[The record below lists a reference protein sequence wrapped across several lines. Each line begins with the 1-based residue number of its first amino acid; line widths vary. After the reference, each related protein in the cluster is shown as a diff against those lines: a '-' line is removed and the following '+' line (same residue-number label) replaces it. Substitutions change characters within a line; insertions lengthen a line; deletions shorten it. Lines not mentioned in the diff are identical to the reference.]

1 MKRFEKERDV
11 MKWNLSNIWSNCG
24 WTLGMAM
31 LLVPFVWPANAS
43 AEELNIYSHRQAFL
57 INPFLEA
64 FTAKTGIKT
73 NVVFASKGLAQRL
86 QREGKN
92 SPADVVLTVDIARL
106 SVYAE
111 KGLFA
116 NIDSDIL
123 NSTIPSHLRDI
134 DGHWFGLSLRSRII
148 GVSKERVQ
156 HGEISS
162 YEELADPKWR
172 GRVCSRPGSHVY
184 NRALVAS
191 MIATHGEA
199 KAEAWAR
206 GVVANFARRP
216 QGNDRA
222 QAKAIFQGECD
233 VAIMNHYYYGKM
245 LKSDKQAQRDWANAI
260 NIVFANQGADDRGAH
275 INISGGGVTLHSKNK
290 ANATKLLEFLVSDE
304 AQMLYGNINYE
315 YPVNP
320 ATPIAPELKLWGDFK
335 KDSLPISRLA
345 ELAPQAQMIIDRV
358 GW

>member
-1 MKRFEKERDV
+1 MKRYL
-11 MKWNLSNIWSNCG
+11 NSIWTNCG
-24 WTLGMAM
+24 RFLGMV
-31 LLVPFVWPANAS
+31 LLLLPFVGSAHAN

-57 INPFLEA
+57 IDPFLEA

-73 NVVFASKGLAQRL
+73 NVVFAAKGLAQRL

-111 KGLFA
+111 KGLFTK
-116 NIDSDIL
+116 IDSTIL
-123 NSTIPSHLRDI
+123 NNAIPSHLRDE

-148 GVSKERVQ
+148 GVSKERIQ
-156 HGEISS
+156 EGEISS
-162 YEELADPKWR
+162 YEELADPKWK
-172 GRVCSRPGSHVY
+172 GRICSRPGSHVY

-199 KAEAWAR
+199 KAEVWAR
-206 GVVANFARRP
+206 GVVKNFARRP

-233 VAIMNHYYYGKM
+233 IAIINHYYYGKM
-245 LKSDKQAQRDWANAI
+245 LKSEKQAQRDWANAI
-260 NIVFANQGADDRGAH
+260 NIVFANQGQDGRGAH
-275 INISGGGVTLHSKNK
+275 INISGGGVAVHSKNK
-290 ANATKLLEFLVSDE
+290 ANAIKLLEFLVSDE
-304 AQMLYGNINYE
+304 AQMLYGKINYE

-320 ATPIAPELKLWGDFK
+320 ATPLAPELKIWGDFK

-345 ELAPQAQMIIDRV
+345 ELAPKAQMIIDRV

>member
-1 MKRFEKERDV
+1 MINKIRYGIKQAKNAL
-11 MKWNLSNIWSNCG
+11 M
-24 WTLGMAM
+24 M
-31 LLVPFVWPANAS
+31 LVIFNSSVAIA
-43 AEELNIYSHRQAFL
+43 AEVNIYSHRQAFL

-86 QREGKN
+86 EREGEN

-116 NIDSDIL
+116 KINSPIL
-123 NSTIPSHLRDI
+123 NTTIPEHLRDVN
-134 DGHWFGLSLRSRII
+134 GYWFGLSMRSRVI

-156 HGEISS
+156 QGEINN
-162 YEELADPKWR
+162 YEDLAAPKWK
-172 GRVCSRPGSHVY
+172 GRICSRPGSHVY

-191 MIATHGEA
+191 MIAWNGAA
-199 KAEAWAR
+199 KAEKWAR
-206 GVVANFARRP
+206 SVVANFARRP

-245 LKSDKQAQRDWANAI
+245 LNSEKPAQRDWANAI
-260 NIVFANQGADDRGAH
+260 NIIFGNQGTGERGAH
-275 INISGGGVTLHSKNK
+275 VNISGGGVTLHSKNK
-290 ANATKLLEFLVSDE
+290 SNAIKLLEFLVSDE
-304 AQMLYGNINYE
+304 AQMLYGKINYE

-320 ATPIAPELKLWGDFK
+320 ATPISPELKIWGDFK
-335 KDSLPISRLA
+335 KDSLPISKLA
-345 ELAPQAQMIIDRV
+345 ELAPEAQMIIDRV

>member
-1 MKRFEKERDV
+1 MDFKIEKCIRTI
-11 MKWNLSNIWSNCG
+11 KYALL
-24 WTLGMAM
+24 TLLAFNSS
-31 LLVPFVWPANAS
+31 VTF
-43 AEELNIYSHRQAFL
+43 AEEVNIYSHRQAFL

-86 QREGKN
+86 QQEGAN

-111 KGLFA
+111 KGLFTKV
-116 NIDSDIL
+116 DSQIL
-123 NSTIPSHLRDI
+123 NNTIPEHLRDEN
-134 DGHWFGLSLRSRII
+134 GYWYGLSMRSRII
-148 GVSKERVQ
+148 GASKGRVQ
-156 HGEISS
+156 VGEITK
-162 YEELADPKWR
+162 YEDLADPKWK
-172 GRVCSRPGSHVY
+172 GRICSRPGSHVY
-184 NRALVAS
+184 NRSLVAS
-191 MIATHGEA
+191 MIAAHGET
-199 KAEAWAR
+199 KAENWAR

-245 LKSDKQAQRDWANAI
+245 LKSDKADQRDWANAI
-260 NIVFANQGADDRGAH
+260 NIVFGNQGAGERGAH
-275 INISGGGVTLHSKNK
+275 VNISGGGVTLHSKNK
-290 ANATKLLEFLVSDE
+290 SNAIQLLEFLVSDE
-304 AQMLYGNINYE
+304 AQMLYGKINYE

-335 KDSLPISRLA
+335 KDSLPISKLA
-345 ELAPQAQMIIDRV
+345 ELAPKAQMIIDRV

>member
-1 MKRFEKERDV
+1 MKRT
-11 MKWNLSNIWSNCG
+11 LSNIWSNFG
-24 WTLGMAM
+24 RILGMA
-31 LLVPFVWPANAS
+31 LLLMPFGGSANAS
-43 AEELNIYSHRQAFL
+43 AAELNIYSHRQAFL

-73 NVVFASKGLAQRL
+73 KVVFASKGLAQRL
-86 QREGKN
+86 QQEGES

-111 KGLFA
+111 KGLFTKV
-116 NIDSDIL
+116 DSEIL
-123 NSTIPSHLRDI
+123 NSTIPSHLRDA
-134 DGHWFGLSLRSRII
+134 DGYWYGLSIRSRVI

-156 HGEISS
+156 QGEISS
-162 YEELADPKWR
+162 YEDLADPKWK

-191 MIATHGEA
+191 MIAAHGEIE
-199 KAEAWAR
+199 AENWALS
-206 GVVANFARRP
+206 VVANFARRP

-222 QAKAIFQGECD
+222 QVKAIFQGECD
-233 VAIMNHYYYGKM
+233 VAIMNHYYYGKL
-245 LKSDKQAQRDWANAI
+245 LKSDKAAQREWANAI
-260 NIVFANQGADDRGAH
+260 NIVFANQGTGERGAH

-304 AQMLYGNINYE
+304 AQALYGKINYE

-320 ATPIAPELKLWGDFK
+320 DVPISAELQLWGDFK
-335 KDSLPISRLA
+335 KDSLPISKLA
-345 ELAPQAQMIIDRV
+345 ELAPEAQMVIDRV

>member
-1 MKRFEKERDV
+1 MNFKIEQYVRTIKYA
-11 MKWNLSNIWSNCG
+11 LL
-24 WTLGMAM
+24 TLMIFNSSLA
-31 LLVPFVWPANAS
+31 LA
-43 AEELNIYSHRQAFL
+43 AEVNIYSHRQAFL

-86 QREGKN
+86 QQEGAN

-106 SVYAE
+106 SVYAD

-116 NIDSDIL
+116 KIESQIL
-123 NSTIPSHLRDI
+123 NDTIPEHLRDKE
-134 DGHWFGLSLRSRII
+134 GFWYGLSVRSRVI

-156 HGEISS
+156 KGEINK
-162 YEELADPKWR
+162 YEDLADPKWK
-172 GRVCSRPGSHVY
+172 GRICSRPGSHVY

-191 MIATHGEA
+191 IIATHGEA

-245 LKSDKQAQRDWANAI
+245 LKSDKMAQRDWANAI
-260 NIVFANQGADDRGAH
+260 NIVFGNQGADERGAH
-275 INISGGGVTLHSKNK
+275 VNISGGGVTLHSKNK
-290 ANATKLLEFLVSDE
+290 SNAIKLLEFLVSEE
-304 AQMLYGNINYE
+304 AQMLYGKINYE

-320 ATPIAPELKLWGDFK
+320 ATPIAPELKIWGDFK

>member
-1 MKRFEKERDV
+1 MKKNV
-11 MKWNLSNIWSNCG
+11 NNIWPNFG
-24 WTLGMAM
+24 RILGMA
-31 LLVPFVWPANAS
+31 LLLLPFVGLAHANAT
-43 AEELNIYSHRQAFL
+43 ELNIYSHRQAFL

-73 NVVFASKGLAQRL
+73 KVVFASKGLAQRL
-86 QREGKN
+86 QQEGKS

-111 KGLFA
+111 KGLFTKV
-116 NIDSDIL
+116 NSEIL
-123 NSTIPSHLRDI
+123 NSAIPPHLRDE
-134 DGHWFGLSLRSRII
+134 DGHWFGLSLRSRVI

-156 HGEISS
+156 QGEIST
-162 YEELADPKWR
+162 YEDLANPKWK

-191 MIATHGEA
+191 MIASHGEI
-199 KAEAWAR
+199 KAEDWAR
-206 GVVANFARRP
+206 GVVKNFARRP

-222 QAKAIFQGECD
+222 QVKAIFQGECD
-233 VAIMNHYYYGKM
+233 VAIMNHYYYGKL
-245 LKSDKQAQRDWANAI
+245 LKSDKAAQREWANAI
-260 NIVFANQGADDRGAH
+260 NIVFANQGTGERGAH
-275 INISGGGVTLHSKNK
+275 INISGGGVTTHSKNK

-304 AQMLYGNINYE
+304 AQALYGKINYE

-320 ATPIAPELKLWGDFK
+320 DVPISAELQLWGDFK
-335 KDSLPISRLA
+335 KDVLPISKLA